1 MNLPNG
7 LTLVIKNKGQVTR
20 TVGNAVLSPYEQSS
34 VHFKTTNQVREA
46 IRLESQRAIQLVTEI
61 PQSVYDLLNLPEEET
76 PPADDLL
83 YRDEFLRYAGEI
95 DSKIADKAKVVEH
108 EVLWEVKAGE
118 EPIYSTPVFAIFS
131 NGKRV
136 VIYQSWDWYI
146 YVREVETGELVWRYL
161 FGESNYGRPQAAD
174 VNGDGKIEIF
184 GASHDGHVYCLN
196 EEGDRVWFH
205 SNLYYREGSGDV
217 TSATEWGITDST
229 KSWVENSFLRIDG
242 NHADLVITSGTGK
255 GQILKISGVETDTIW
270 TSEAFKTLP
279 DATSTYEI
287 QAFHESDIYYQHA
300 GQLMEEPDGW
310 YLYTTCFDNQCVKL
324 KASTGELMWRFS
336 SLEQNEPFPTIVDI
350 DGDGKLECIFNSI
363 DQHAYCLNAE
373 TGTLKWK
380 NHAGFGIDCFGSSAD
395 MDNDGVFEYIIN
407 GRGGRTLYL
416 DGVTGETKYKST
428 DWSVWATSETNSRAT
443 VFDYET
449 DKKAVVFGGLA
460 GFVYC
465 LDGQANTIW
474 RTYLSANM
482 RGSTNILDVNLD
494 GEYEI
499 LVPDMMGTLT
509 ILNKHGKEVG
519 QINVKGGIEG
529 TPLVGDLD
537 GDGKIEVF
545 LTSLDGYAS
554 MFRFT

>member
-1 MNLPNG
+1 MN
-7 LTLVIKNKGQVTR
+7 IH
-20 TVGNAVLSPYEQSS
+20 S
-34 VHFKTTNQVREA
+34 
-46 IRLESQRAIQLVTEI
+46 
-61 PQSVYDLLNLPEEET
+61 
-76 PPADDLL
+76 
-83 YRDEFLRYAGEI
+83 
-95 DSKIADKAKVVEH
+95 VEH
-108 EVLWEVKAGE
+108 EMLWEVKTGD
-118 EPIYSTPVFAIFS
+118 EPIYSTPVFAVFS

-174 VNGDGKIEIF
+174 VNGDGRIEVF

-196 EEGDRVWFH
+196 EEGERVWFH
-205 SNLYYREGSGDV
+205 SNLYAREGGGKV
-217 TSATEWGITDST
+217 TWANEWGIADST
-229 KSWVENSFLRIDG
+229 KSWVENSFMRVDG
-242 NHADLVITSGTGK
+242 DHANLVITSGKGK
-255 GQILKISGVETDTIW
+255 GQVRKISGVETDTVWIEEEFTIW
-270 TSEAFKTLP
+270 P
-279 DATSTYEI
+279 DETSTYEI
-287 QAFHESDIYYQHA
+287 QPFHESDTYYQHA

-310 YLYTTCFDNQCVKL
+310 YLYTTSFDNQCVKL
-324 KASTGELMWRFS
+324 KADTGELMWRFS
-336 SLEQNEPFPTIVDI
+336 ALEQNEPFPTIVDI
-350 DGDGKLECIFNSI
+350 DGDGKLECLFNSI
-363 DQHAYCLNAE
+363 DEYVYCLDAE
-373 TGTLKWK
+373 TGKLKWK
-380 NHAGFGIDCFGSSAD
+380 NNVGFGVDCFGSCAD
-395 MDNDGVFEYIIN
+395 MDGDGVSEYIIN

-443 VFDYET
+443 VFDYEP

-474 RTYLSANM
+474 RTHLVANM
-482 RGSTNILDVNLD
+482 RGSTTILDINSD
-494 GEYEI
+494 GEHEI

-509 ILNKHGKEVG
+509 ILNKHGKEIG
-519 QINVKGGIEG
+519 QVNMKGGIEG

-554 MFRFT
+554 MFRFI

>member
-1 MNLPNG
+1 MG
-7 LTLVIKNKGQVTR
+7 KEDKTKVI
-20 TVGNAVLSPYEQSS
+20 
-34 VHFKTTNQVREA
+34 
-46 IRLESQRAIQLVTEI
+46 
-61 PQSVYDLLNLPEEET
+61 
-76 PPADDLL
+76 
-83 YRDEFLRYAGEI
+83 
-95 DSKIADKAKVVEH
+95 EH
-108 EVLWEVKAGE
+108 EILWEVRSAGE
-118 EPIYSTPVFAIFS
+118 EPIYSTPVFAVFS
-131 NGKRV
+131 NGKRL

-146 YVREVETGELVWRYL
+146 YVREVETGKLVWRYL
-161 FGESNYGRPQAAD
+161 FGEPNYGRPQAAD

-196 EEGDRVWFH
+196 EEGVRVWFH
-205 SNLYYREGSGDV
+205 SNLYYREGSGNV

-242 NHADLVITSGTGK
+242 NHANLVITSGTGK
-255 GQILKISGVETDTIW
+255 GQIRKISSVETDTIW
-270 TSEAFKTLP
+270 IAEVFSTLP

-287 QAFHESDIYYQHA
+287 QPFHESDIYYQHA

-363 DQHAYCLNAE
+363 DQHVYCLNAE
-373 TGTLKWK
+373 SGALKWK
-380 NHAGFGIDCFGSSAD
+380 NNVGFGVDCFGSAAD
-395 MDNDGVFEYIIN
+395 MDNDGVLEYVIN

-416 DGVTGETKYKST
+416 DGVTGETKHKST
-428 DWSVWATSETNSRAT
+428 DWSVWSTSETNSRAT
-443 VFDYET
+443 VFDYDGE
-449 DKKAVVFGGLA
+449 KKAVVFGGLA

-482 RGSTNILDVNLD
+482 RGSTNILDINLD

-509 ILNKHGKEVG
+509 ILNKHGKEIG
-519 QINVKGGIEG
+519 QVNVKGGIEG
-529 TPLVGDLD
+529 TPLVGDFD
-537 GDGKIEVF
+537 GDGNIEVF
-545 LTSLDGYAS
+545 LTSLDGYAT
-554 MFRFT
+554 MVRFT